1 MKTRNGKASTATRK
15 YFHALVVIV
24 YTSGIFIDVNFL
36 YLSSIVGICLMGLLE
51 HMRLKNI
58 EPVSSVLK
66 NAYKVSSTY
75 NLETEVKFFSIENW
89 SNLYKKD
96 LLMLLDYEPNL

>member
-24 YTSGIFIDVNFL
+24 YTSWVFIDVNFL
-36 YLSSIVGICLMGLLE
+36 YLSSIVGICFMGLLE

-66 NAYKVSSTY
+66 NAYNVSSTY
-75 NLETEVKFFSIENW
+75 NLETEVKFFSIEN
-89 SNLYKKD
+89 
-96 LLMLLDYEPNL
+96 

>member
-24 YTSGIFIDVNFL
+24 YTSGVFIDVNFL
-36 YLSSIVGICLMGLLE
+36 YLSSIVGICFMGLLE

-66 NAYKVSSTY
+66 NAYKVSFPDFSEFFRIFQL
-75 NLETEVKFFSIENW
+75 LEFVR
-89 SNLYKKD
+89 LVY
-96 LLMLLDYEPNL
+96 

>member
-1 MKTRNGKASTATRK
+1 MKTRNGKVSTATRK

-24 YTSGIFIDVNFL
+24 YTSGVFIDVNFL
-36 YLSSIVGICLMGLLE
+36 YLSSIVGICVMGLLE

-66 NAYKVSSTY
+66 NAYKVSFLDFSGFFGFFNCW
-75 NLETEVKFFSIENW
+75 NLLKHNPE
-89 SNLYKKD
+89 
-96 LLMLLDYEPNL
+96 